1 MVHWPEA
8 SRVCVDVDAANTT
21 ARRFYMRHGAEKLN
35 EHWLVWNDISVMRG
49 ERHDVG

>member
-1 MVHWPEA
+1 
-8 SRVCVDVDAANTT
+8 VDVDAANTT